1 MVREDKKE
9 HRGADVNRERERNPI
24 QPCGPVGKLR
34 QQQALD
40 RLFAAPQP
48 AHHKMTATCGTCE
61 ERGLERRGE
70 GGTFLGHPRPAQA
83 PVHPGTQRQPPRAAE
98 VFRSLPQGGP
108 GSLAVVTD
116 PEEQCGGSGRG
127 RGGDDGGR
135 GEAAWRG

>member
-9 HRGADVNRERERNPI
+9 HRGADVNREREKSNTALWSSGETEAAA
-24 QPCGPVGKLR
+24 GPG
-34 QQQALD
+34 QALCSSTTCP
-40 RLFAAPQP
+40 PQDDCNLRDLRGER
-48 AHHKMTATCGTCE
+48 AGE
-61 ERGLERRGE
+61 EGE

>member
-61 ERGLERRGE
+61 ERGLERRGKE
-70 GGTFLGHPRPAQA
+70 APFWDTPGLPRPPFILA
-83 PVHPGTQRQPPRAAE
+83 PRD
-98 VFRSLPQGGP
+98 SLPGQRRFFGHSP
-108 GSLAVVTD
+108 KEA
-116 PEEQCGGSGRG
+116 PE
-127 RGGDDGGR
+127 
-135 GEAAWRG
+135 AWQW